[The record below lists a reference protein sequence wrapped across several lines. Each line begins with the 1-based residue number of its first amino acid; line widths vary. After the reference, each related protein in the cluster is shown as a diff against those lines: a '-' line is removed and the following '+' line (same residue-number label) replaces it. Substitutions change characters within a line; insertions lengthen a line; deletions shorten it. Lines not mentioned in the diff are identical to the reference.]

1 MSKLAAI
8 IIATAL
14 PALAL
19 AEPLLPVPTFPEPTA
34 QAGSLPATPGG
45 YVTCSIARYCL
56 GQDGKWTPQP
66 AAAEP
71 MPVPRPTGPEPADGT
86 SNR

>member
-1 MSKLAAI
+1 MSKLTAI

-19 AEPLLPVPTFPEPTA
+19 AEPLLPVPELPA
-34 QAGSLPATPGG
+34 QAGPPPATPGG
-45 YVTCSIARYCL
+45 YLTCSIARYCL

-71 MPVPRPTGPEPADGT
+71 MPVLRPTGPEPADGT
-86 SNR
+86 SSR

>member
-1 MSKLAAI
+1 MSKLVAI
-8 IIATAL
+8 VIATVL
-14 PALAL
+14 PTLAL
-19 AEPLLPVPTFPEPTA
+19 AEPLLSVPEPPV
-34 QAGSLPATPGG
+34 QAGPPPATPGG

-71 MPVPRPTGPEPADGT
+71 MPVLRPTGPEPADGT
-86 SNR
+86 SSR

>member
-19 AEPLLPVPTFPEPTA
+19 AEPLLAVPEPPA
-34 QAGSLPATPGG
+34 QTGPPPATPGG
-45 YVTCSIARYCL
+45 YLTCSIARYCL

-71 MPVPRPTGPEPADGT
+71 MPIPRPTSPEPADGT
-86 SNR
+86 SSR

>member
-8 IIATAL
+8 IVATAL
-14 PALAL
+14 PSLAL
-19 AEPLLPVPTFPEPTA
+19 AEPLLPVPEPPV
-34 QAGSLPATPGG
+34 QAGPPPATPGG

-56 GQDGKWTPQP
+56 RHDGKWTPQS

-86 SNR
+86 SSR

>member
-14 PALAL
+14 PTLAL
-19 AEPLLPVPTFPEPTA
+19 AEPLLPVPTVQEPTA
-34 QAGSLPATPGG
+34 QAGSPGG

-56 GQDGKWTPQP
+56 GRDGKWTPQP
-66 AAAEP
+66 AAVKP
-71 MPVPRPTGPEPADGT
+71 MPVPRPTGPEPADGN
-86 SNR
+86 SSR

>member
-14 PALAL
+14 PTLAL
-19 AEPLLPVPTFPEPTA
+19 AEPLLPVPEPPP
-34 QAGSLPATPGG
+34 PATPGG

-56 GQDGKWTPQP
+56 GHDGKWTPQP
-66 AAAEP
+66 AVAEP
-71 MPVPRPTGPEPADGT
+71 MPVPKPTGPEPADGT
-86 SNR
+86 SSR